1 MSGQPCKG
9 YFCFFAMKRAIP
21 CSASRDAGNGCG
33 YFLRGLPQVFQAILD
48 GARPSRH
55 GVKSMTYRYFFS
67 FSRKCLRNF

>member
-1 MSGQPCKG
+1 
-9 YFCFFAMKRAIP
+9 MKRAIP

-55 GVKSMTYRYFFS
+55 GV
-67 FSRKCLRNF
+67 